1 MDQYKNLKK
10 DELLAKIEELT
21 STDAGQAI
29 AERDELRAKLEA
41 LDKTPSAD
49 AGETAELKRQVKDL
63 SARLEANEVTK
74 GDSRLVV
81 NIGGEPHMIMFRK
94 LQVGDREYTDKQ
106 LAEDSAMLAK
116 LKKEG
121 SGAIVPVATIKAR
134 REAEERKKA
143 ERAKKA

>member
-1 MDQYKNLKK
+1 MDYKNLKK
-10 DELLAKIEELT
+10 EELLAKIEELT
-21 STDAGQAI
+21 TTDAGKAI
-29 AERDELRAKLEA
+29 AERDAMQAKLEA
-41 LDKTPSAD
+41 LEKAPAAD

-81 NIGGEPHMIMFRK
+81 TIGGDTHMIMFRK

-106 LAEDSAMLAK
+106 LAEDKDMLAK

-134 REAEERKKA
+134 HAAEERKKA

>member
-1 MDQYKNLKK
+1 MDYKYLKK
-10 DELLAKIEELT
+10 EELLAKIEELT
-21 STDAGQAI
+21 SADAGKAI
-29 AERDELRAKLEA
+29 AERDALQAKLEA
-41 LDKTPSAD
+41 LEKTPPTD

-81 NIGGEPHMIMFRK
+81 TIGGEPHMIMFRK